1 MVRTINT
8 ALHTNNTNRT
18 ENFDRLTADIRSASM
33 LTAEE
38 EQSLFEEYATA
49 SESRRLAI
57 KQRIATANLRFALA
71 VAKQYTGDAD
81 LLSDLVSVATFGLYK
96 AVEDFRLG
104 KGFKFISFAVHKIRA
119 EFSEY
124 FRTEANLVRRTNNS
138 VIGNKD
144 LKVAEKLYKTL
155 QREPSEDEI
164 ADALKAEFGIEVR
177 NRLDIVRVKT
187 DYLSDRID
195 EDGATAEEV
204 GEIAM
209 TTASTNAYEEEIDA
223 EDKTAKVNTLLACVP
238 LSQRDIVARAFG
250 IGYDRAYEDAEIA
263 DTLGYTAERIR
274 QIKNAAIARMKI
286 AARNKRIAM

>member
-1 MVRTINT
+1 MTRTINT

-18 ENFDRLTADIRSASM
+18 ENFDRLAADIRSTPM
-33 LTAEE
+33 LAEGE

-49 SESRRLAI
+49 DEGRRLEI
-57 KQRIATANLRFALA
+57 KQRIASANLRFALA

-81 LLSDLVSVATFGLYK
+81 TLSDLVSIATFGLYK
-96 AVEDFRLG
+96 AVEDFRLDN
-104 KGFKFISFAVHKIRA
+104 GFKFISFAVHKIRA

-155 QREPSEDEI
+155 QREPTEDEV

-177 NRLDIVRVKT
+177 SRLDIVRVRASS
-187 DYLSDRID
+187 LSARID

-204 GEIAM
+204 GEIAVR
-209 TTASTNAYEEEIDA
+209 TASTNAYEEEIDA
-223 EDKTAKVNTLLACVP
+223 EDRGAKVAALLACIP
-238 LSQRDIVARAFG
+238 IAQRDIVARAFG
-250 IGYDRAYEDAEIA
+250 IGYDRAYEDAEIGEE
-263 DTLGYTAERIR
+263 LGYTSERIR
-274 QIKNAAIARMKI
+274 QIKNEAIARMRR
-286 AARNKRIAM
+286 AAKNKRIAI

>member
-1 MVRTINT
+1 MARTINT

-18 ENFDRLTADIRSASM
+18 ENFDRLTADIRSESM

-144 LKVAEKLYKTL
+144 LKVAEKLYNTL

-164 ADALKAEFGIEVR
+164 ADALKAEFGS
-177 NRLDIVRVKT
+177 LC
-187 DYLSDRID
+187 
-195 EDGATAEEV
+195 
-204 GEIAM
+204 
-209 TTASTNAYEEEIDA
+209 
-223 EDKTAKVNTLLACVP
+223 KVL
-238 LSQRDIVARAFG
+238 
-250 IGYDRAYEDAEIA
+250 
-263 DTLGYTAERIR
+263 
-274 QIKNAAIARMKI
+274 
-286 AARNKRIAM
+286 